1 MIEVA
6 AVFALVVVWLVVGA
20 LVVRR
25 AIARGEVVDVRVT
38 PRSPDADADADA
50 ELIQWYEQT
59 AARLRAAGYEGEARA
74 FEDELQRQLLRK

>member
-38 PRSPDADADADA
+38 PRSPDADA
-50 ELIQWYEQT
+50 ELVQWYEQT

>member
-1 MIEVA
+1 MTEVA

-25 AIARGEVVDVRVT
+25 ALARGEVVDVRVT
-38 PRSPDADADADA
+38 PRSPDADA
-50 ELIQWYEQT
+50 ELVQWYEQT

-74 FEDELQRQLLRK
+74 FEAELQRQLLRK

>member
-1 MIEVA
+1 MTEVA

-25 AIARGEVVDVRVT
+25 ALARGEVVDVRVT
-38 PRSPDADADADA
+38 PRSPEADA
-50 ELIQWYEQT
+50 ELVQWYEQT